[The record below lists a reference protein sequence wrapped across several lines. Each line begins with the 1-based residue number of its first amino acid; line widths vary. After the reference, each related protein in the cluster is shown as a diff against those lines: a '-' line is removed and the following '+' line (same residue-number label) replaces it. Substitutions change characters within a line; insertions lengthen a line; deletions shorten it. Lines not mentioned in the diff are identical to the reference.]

1 MALRTADEYRA
12 SLRDGRRVY
21 FRGKPVAD
29 VTTHPFT
36 KVAVDHA
43 ALDYELANDPEHRDL
58 AVFEEDG
65 QELFSRYYQIP
76 TGADDLLKRSELI
89 EAATAAGATLVLLIK
104 EIGTDALN
112 ALQIVAGE
120 VDSRA
125 GTEYL
130 ARVRR
135 SLLPALP
142 RYSDLAL
149 CVRPD

>member
-1 MALRTADEYRA
+1 MSLRTADEYRA

-65 QELFSRYYQIP
+65 RVFSRYYQMP
-76 TGADDLLKRSELI
+76 YR
-89 EAATAAGATLVLLIK
+89 
-104 EIGTDALN
+104 
-112 ALQIVAGE
+112 
-120 VDSRA
+120 R
-125 GTEYL
+125 
-130 ARVRR
+130 RR
-135 SLLPALP
+135 SAQTQRADRVPRLLPARRWCSSSKRSAP
-142 RYSDLAL
+142 T
-149 CVRPD
+149 P

>member
-21 FRGKPVAD
+21 FRGKPVND

-65 QELFSRYYQIP
+65 RHLFSRYYQIP
-76 TGADDLLKRSELI
+76 LNR
-89 EAATAAGATLVLLIK
+89 AAGDDRCSNGSRADRRAASARPRLLPVDA
-104 EIGTDALN
+104 GAPHQSDRHHALN
-112 ALQIVAGE
+112 ALQIV
-120 VDSRA
+120 R
-125 GTEYL
+125 L
-130 ARVRR
+130 R
-135 SLLPALP
+135 STI
-142 RYSDLAL
+142 
-149 CVRPD
+149 C